1 MIERAVITATDG
13 WLNLDRSLPE
23 STAAPSASDRTHTHQ
38 PETIHTAKEL
48 EQLERTNIKRALDAA
63 KWKVSGEN
71 GAAKLLGINASTLSS
86 RMKALKIQ
94 KPSSR

>member
-1 MIERAVITATDG
+1 MLYCKDY
-13 WLNLDRSLPE
+13 
-23 STAAPSASDRTHTHQ
+23 AALSKTLC
-38 PETIHTAKEL
+38 I
-48 EQLERTNIKRALDAA
+48 ERTNILCALDAA

-94 KPSSR
+94 KPVSR